1 MALLL
6 ALITLVA
13 YLPAARN
20 SFVDFDDDDYVTN
33 NQFVQNGLT
42 WVGIKWAFTT
52 WHASNWHPLTWL
64 SHMTD
69 CELFGLN
76 AGAQHYVNVLFHTAS
91 AVLLLLLLYRLTGA
105 LWPSAFVAAL
115 FAWHP
120 LHVESIAW
128 IAERKD
134 VLSTF
139 FEMLALLAYAR
150 AVTRGQRQVTGTAS
164 SLSRVTCPPA
174 EALAKAG
181 CGSPFYWLAL
191 FLFALGLMAKPM
203 LVTLPFL
210 LLLLDYWP
218 LQRFPDFKLGIS
230 TVSRLALE
238 KWPFFL
244 LATASCLV
252 TFFAQHNGGLV
263 ITLQQLPLD
272 ARLGNAFLSYARYL
286 GKTVWPVKLA
296 IVYPLQNQ
304 FPWTQAAAAAVFLM
318 VITWFAW
325 RGCRRWPYLLVGWFW
340 FLGTL
345 IPVIGL
351 VQTGGQA
358 MADRYTYVPLI
369 GIFIAVTFGIKD
381 LITRFRMGIVI
392 PAVAGSLILG
402 NCLFLTER
410 QLSYWRDSESLF
422 RHAVAATRDNDVA
435 YYCLGLALAEQGK
448 LDEALVEYRQAER
461 LAPDRFQTHR
471 NIGNLLDEKGNP
483 DEALVEYCEAVR
495 LNPKN
500 PLLYD
505 RLGFVLARL
514 GRFNEA
520 MNQYEQALRLD
531 PGDPRPFYLMGRAL
545 LKQGR
550 SMEAIDK
557 FRQLLRLNPNDL
569 PTLLFLART
578 FASDNNP
585 EIRNGVEAIALA
597 EKANDLTGGEQPF
610 VLDTLAIAYAE
621 AGRFPDARQIE
632 QRAIRLAQA
641 AGLEETNAMFQRL
654 ELYRVGQPYRETFT
668 NTPPQN
674 LPNN

>member
-1 MALLL
+1 MSRPRLIALLL
-6 ALITLVA
+6 ALITLVV
-13 YLPAARN
+13 YLPASRN
-20 SFVDFDDDDYVTN
+20 SFVNFDDNDYVTN
-33 NQFVQNGLT
+33 NQVVQNGLT

-52 WHASNWHPLTWL
+52 WHAGNWHPLTWL

-76 AGAQHYVNVLFHTAS
+76 AGAQHYVNVLFHTAN
-91 AVLLLLLLYRLTGA
+91 AVVLLLLLFRLTGA

-139 FEMLALLAYAR
+139 FEMLTLLAYAR
-150 AVTRGQRQVTGTAS
+150 AVTSGRWQVTGTAS
-164 SLSRVTCPPA
+164 SLSRVRCH
-174 EALAKAG
+174 E
-181 CGSPFYWLAL
+181 SPFYWLAL
-191 FLFALGLMAKPM
+191 LFFALGLMAKPM

-218 LQRFPDFKLGIS
+218 LQRFPNFKLDVA

-244 LATASCLV
+244 LATASCIV
-252 TFFAQHNGGLV
+252 TFLAQRKGGLV

-272 ARLGNAFLSYARYL
+272 SRLGNALLSYARYL
-286 GKTVWPVKLA
+286 WKAVWPVKLA

-318 VITWFAW
+318 VITWFAC
-325 RGCRRWPYLLVGWFW
+325 RGHRRRPYLLVGWFW

-345 IPVIGL
+345 IPVSGL

-381 LITRFRMGIVI
+381 LIARFRIGII
-392 PAVAGSLILG
+392 LPAVAVGLILG
-402 NCLFLTER
+402 NCLFLTVR

-422 RHAVAATRDNDVA
+422 RHAVAATKDNDVA
-435 YYCLGLALAEQGK
+435 HYCLGLTLAEQRK
-448 LDEALVEYRQAER
+448 LDAALVEYREAER

-471 NIGNLLDEKGNP
+471 NIGNLLDEAGNP
-483 DEALVEYCEAVR
+483 DAALVEYCEAVR

-505 RLGFVLARL
+505 RLGFVLAEL

-531 PGDPRPFYLMGRAL
+531 PGDPHPFYLMGKAL

-550 SMEAIDK
+550 SVEAIDK

-569 PTLLFLART
+569 QTLLFLART

-585 EIRNGVEAIALA
+585 EIRNGAEAVALA
-597 EKANDLTGGEQPF
+597 EKANGLTDGEQPF
-610 VLDTLAIAYAE
+610 VLDTVATAYAE
-621 AGRFPDARQIE
+621 AGRFQDARQIE
-632 QRAIRLAQA
+632 QRAIQLAQA
-641 AGLEETNAMFQRL
+641 AGLDETNAMLQRL
-654 ELYRVGQPYRETFT
+654 ELYKASQPYRETFT
-668 NTPPQN
+668 NASPQK
-674 LPNN
+674 LPKN

>member
-1 MALLL
+1 MSRPRLIVLLL

-13 YLPAARN
+13 YLPVARN
-20 SFVDFDDDDYVTN
+20 SFVNFDDNDYVTN
-33 NQFVQNGLT
+33 NQVVQDGLT
-42 WVGIKWAFTT
+42 WAGIQWAFTT
-52 WHASNWHPLTWL
+52 WHAGNWHPLTWL

-76 AGAQHYVNVLFHTAS
+76 AGAQHYVNVLFHTAN
-91 AVLLLLLLYRLTGA
+91 AVLLLLLLFRLTGA

-120 LHVESIAW
+120 LHVESVAW

-134 VLSTF
+134 VLSAF
-139 FEMLALLAYAR
+139 FEMLALLAYSQ
-150 AVTRGQRQVTGTAS
+150 AVTGGRRQATGTAS
-164 SLSRVTCPPA
+164 NLSRVTFY
-174 EALAKAG
+174 KA
-181 CGSPFYWLAL
+181 PFYWLAL
-191 FLFALGLMAKPM
+191 FIFALGLMAKPM
-203 LVTLPFL
+203 PVTLPFL

-218 LQRFPDFKLGIS
+218 LQRFPEFRLQVA

-252 TFFAQHNGGLV
+252 TFLAQRNGGLV

-272 ARLGNAFLSYARYL
+272 SRLGNALLSYARYL
-286 GKTVWPVKLA
+286 WKAVWPVKLA

-318 VITWFAW
+318 VITWFAC
-325 RGCRRWPYLLVGWFW
+325 RGRRRRPYLLVGWFW

-381 LITRFRMGIVI
+381 LISRFRMGII
-392 PAVAGSLILG
+392 LPAVAASLILG
-402 NCLFLTER
+402 SCLYLTER
-410 QLSYWRDSESLF
+410 QLSCWRDSESLF
-422 RHAVAATRDNDVA
+422 HHAVAATKDNDLA
-435 YYCLGLALAEQGK
+435 HYCLGLALAEQHK
-448 LDEALVEYRQAER
+448 LDEALVEYRESER

-471 NIGNLLDEKGNP
+471 NIGSLLDETGHP
-483 DEALVEYCEAVR
+483 DEALVEYGEAVR

-505 RLGFVLARL
+505 SLGSVLARL

-520 MNQYEQALRLD
+520 MNQYEQARRLD
-531 PGDPRPFYLMGRAL
+531 PGDPRPYYLMGKAL
-545 LKQGR
+545 RKQGR
-550 SMEAIDK
+550 DVEAVDK

-569 PTLLFLART
+569 QTLLFLART
-578 FASDNNP
+578 FASDKNP
-585 EIRNGVEAIALA
+585 EIRNGAEAVALA
-597 EKANDLTGGEQPF
+597 EKANALTGGKQPF
-610 VLDTLAIAYAE
+610 VLDTLAMSYAE
-621 AGRFPDARQIE
+621 AGRFQDARQVG
-632 QRAIRLAQA
+632 QRAIGLALA

-654 ELYRVGQPYRETFT
+654 ELYNAGQPCRETFT
-668 NTPPQN
+668 NTSPKD
-674 LPNN
+674 LPNH